1 MKIMGRTVSG
11 RIVAIA
17 TAAALG
23 AGILGGAA
31 VNAASVATGVPIAS
45 AADAARQTIAKILAP
60 LVTNGVINQAQ
71 ADAVVKAIESA
82 RPQRP
87 AGTPFGPFGPGGPGA
102 FGFRGVGPTDASAYL
117 GLTADQMRTQLQAG
131 KSLGEIAD
139 ATAGKS
145 RAGLVDTL
153 TKAGNARID
162 QAVTAGK
169 LTAEQAATAKAKVT
183 ASVTQLVD
191 HKGTAGPKGMAGPA
205 DPRGNG
211 GPFGHRG
218 PRPSGSPTTN

>member
-1 MKIMGRTVSG
+1 VKIIGKTVSG

-31 VNAASVATGVPIAS
+31 VNAASVATGLPIAS

-60 LVTNGVINQAQ
+60 LVSNGVINQAQ
-71 ADAVVKAIESA
+71 ADAVVRAIESA

-87 AGTPFGPFGPGGPGA
+87 AGVPFGPGGPGA
-102 FGFRGVGPTDASAYL
+102 FGFRGAGPTDASAYL
-117 GLTADQMRTQLQAG
+117 GLTADQVRAQLQAG
-131 KSLGEIAD
+131 KSLGEVAD

-145 RAGLVDTL
+145 RAGLIDTL

-169 LTAEQAATAKAKVT
+169 LTAEQAASAKAKVT
-183 ASVTQLVD
+183 AGVTQLVD
-191 HKGTAGPKGMAGPA
+191 RKGMAGPA
-205 DPRGNG
+205 GPRGNA

-218 PRPSGSPTTN
+218 PRPSGPPATN